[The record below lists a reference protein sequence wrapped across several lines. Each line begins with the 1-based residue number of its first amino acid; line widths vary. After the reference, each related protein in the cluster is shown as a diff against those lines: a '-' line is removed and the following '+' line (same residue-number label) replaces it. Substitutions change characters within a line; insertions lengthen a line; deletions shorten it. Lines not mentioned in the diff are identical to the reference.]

1 MQFNRKKAFTHE
13 RIIVALNMT
22 PIIDCVLQLLI
33 FFMLTSSFVLQT
45 GILVDLPKARTPK
58 LQEEQDIV
66 ITITR
71 NNETYLNDEKMPLEQ
86 LPVALLERVTKSSKK
101 MVLIKPDK
109 RVETGKLV
117 EVMGIAKS
125 VGVESLGI
133 ATEPQ

>member
-1 MQFNRKKAFTHE
+1 MQFRKKSATHGKLM
-13 RIIVALNMT
+13 VALNMT
-22 PIIDCVLQLLI
+22 PLIDCVLQLLI
-33 FFMLTSSFVLQT
+33 FFMLSSSFVLQT
-45 GILVDLPKARTPK
+45 GINVDLPKARAPK
-58 LQEEQDIV
+58 LQDEQDIV

-71 NNETYLNDEKMPLEQ
+71 TNEIFLNDEKMTSDQ
-86 LPVALLERVTKSSKK
+86 LPIALLELTTRSNKK

-117 EVMGIAKS
+117 EIMGIAKS

>member
-1 MQFNRKKAFTHE
+1 MQFRKKPVTHE
-13 RIIVALNMT
+13 KLQVSLNMT
-22 PIIDCVLQLLI
+22 PLIDCVLQLLI

-45 GILVDLPKARTPK
+45 GINVDLPKARAPK
-58 LQEEQDIV
+58 LKEEQDIV

-71 NNETYLNDEKMPLEQ
+71 TNEIFLNDQKITTTQ
-86 LPVALLERVTKSSKK
+86 LPIALLERITKADKK

>member
-1 MQFNRKKAFTHE
+1 MQFRKKSVTHQKLT
-13 RIIVALNMT
+13 VTLNMT
-22 PIIDCVLQLLI
+22 PLIDCVLQLLI
-33 FFMLTSSFVLQT
+33 FFMLSSSFVLQT
-45 GILVDLPKARTPK
+45 GIRVDLPKARAPK
-58 LQEEQDIV
+58 LQDEQDIV

-71 NNETYLNDEKMPLEQ
+71 NNEIFLNDEKMTSGQ
-86 LPVALLERVTKSSKK
+86 LPIALLERLTKSQRKV
-101 MVLIKPDK
+101 VLIKPDK

>member
-1 MQFNRKKAFTHE
+1 MQFRKKSVTHQKLT
-13 RIIVALNMT
+13 VTLNMT
-22 PIIDCVLQLLI
+22 PLIDCVLQLLI
-33 FFMLTSSFVLQT
+33 FFMLSSSFVLQT
-45 GILVDLPKARTPK
+45 GVRVDLPKARVPK
-58 LQEEQDIV
+58 LQDEQDIV

-71 NNETYLNDEKMPLEQ
+71 NNEIFLGDEKMTSAQ
-86 LPVALLERVTKSSKK
+86 LPIALLERLTKSKK
-101 MVLIKPDK
+101 KIVLIKPDK

>member
-1 MQFNRKKAFTHE
+1 MQFKKKSVTHE
-13 RIIVALNMT
+13 KLNVSLNMT
-22 PIIDCVLQLLI
+22 PLIDCVLQLLI
-33 FFMLTSSFVLQT
+33 FFMLSSSFVLQT
-45 GILVDLPKARTPK
+45 GISVDLPKARAPK
-58 LQEEQDIV
+58 LKDERDIV

-71 NNETYLNDEKMPLEQ
+71 TNDIFLNDEKLSVDQ
-86 LPVALLERVTKSSKK
+86 LPVALLEKVTRAEKK
-101 MVLIKPDK
+101 IVLIKPDK

>member
-1 MQFNRKKAFTHE
+1 MQFRRKTMTHE
-13 RIIVALNMT
+13 KVMVALNMT
-22 PIIDCVLQLLI
+22 PLIDCVLQLLI

-71 NNETYLNDEKMPLEQ
+71 DNDTYLNDQKVPLAQ
-86 LPVALLERVTKSSKK
+86 LPIALLEKVTKSSKK
-101 MVLIKPDK
+101 VVLIKPDK

>member
-1 MQFNRKKAFTHE
+1 MQFRKKSVTHE
-13 RIIVALNMT
+13 KVMVALNMT
-22 PIIDCVLQLLI
+22 PLIDCVLQLLI

-71 NNETYLNDEKMPLEQ
+71 NNETYLNDQKVPVAQ
-86 LPVALLERVTKSSKK
+86 LPIALLEKVTKSNKK

-117 EVMGIAKS
+117 EIMGIAKS

>member
-1 MQFNRKKAFTHE
+1 MTHE
-13 RIIVALNMT
+13 KVMVALNMT
-22 PIIDCVLQLLI
+22 PLIDCVLQLLI

-71 NNETYLNDEKMPLEQ
+71 DNDTYLNDQKVPLAQ
-86 LPVALLERVTKSSKK
+86 LPIALLEKVTKSSKK
-101 MVLIKPDK
+101 VVLIKPDK

-125 VGVESLGI
+125 VGVECLGI

>member
-1 MQFNRKKAFTHE
+1 MQFRKKSVTHE
-13 RIIVALNMT
+13 KVMVALNMT
-22 PIIDCVLQLLI
+22 PLIDCVLQLLI

-45 GILVDLPKARTPK
+45 GIAVDLPKARTPK

-71 NNETYLNDEKMPLEQ
+71 DNETYLNDQAVPLAQ
-86 LPVALLERVTKSSKK
+86 LPVALLEKLTKSEQK

-117 EVMGIAKS
+117 EIMGIAKS

-133 ATEPQ
+133 ATDPQ

>member
-1 MQFNRKKAFTHE
+1 MRFRKKSVIHE
-13 RIIVALNMT
+13 KIIVALNMT
-22 PIIDCVLQLLI
+22 PLIDCVLQLLI
-33 FFMLTSSFVLQT
+33 FFMLSSSFVLQT
-45 GILVDLPKARTPK
+45 GIHVDLPKARAPR

-71 NNETYLNDEKMPLEQ
+71 TNEVFLNDEKMTSEQ
-86 LPVALLERVTKSSKK
+86 LPISLLEKVTKSKDK
-101 MVLIKPDK
+101 TVLIKPDK

-133 ATEPQ
+133 VTEPQ

>member
-1 MQFNRKKAFTHE
+1 MQFKKKSVTHE
-13 RIIVALNMT
+13 KLMVALNMT
-22 PIIDCVLQLLI
+22 PLIDCVLQLLI
-33 FFMLTSSFVLQT
+33 FFMLSSSFVLQT
-45 GILVDLPKARTPK
+45 GIRVDLPQARAPK

-71 NNETYLNDEKMPLEQ
+71 SDEIFLNDEKMSIDQ
-86 LPVALLERVTKSSKK
+86 LPIALLERLSKSTKK
-101 MVLIKPDK
+101 MALIKPDK